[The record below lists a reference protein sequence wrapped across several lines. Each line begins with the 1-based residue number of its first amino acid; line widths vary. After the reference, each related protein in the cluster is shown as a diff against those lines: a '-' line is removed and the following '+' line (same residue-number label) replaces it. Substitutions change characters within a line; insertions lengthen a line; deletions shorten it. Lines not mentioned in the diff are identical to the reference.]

1 MVMRELKKAVL
12 NRTPQK
18 FDVYNYE
25 GEVTSIPPI
34 EQQPSQR
41 HFLDYPEFVAI
52 IISDDDFAL
61 LQGKER
67 TERLYVR
74 AVKDGIGH
82 DDRTIYHLEPFIDE
96 VATMVRVIPI
106 NGCAGAHGKAMPR
119 YAVY

>member
-18 FDVYNYE
+18 LDVYNYE

-52 IISDDDFAL
+52 IISDDEFAL

-74 AVKDGIGH
+74 AVRDGIGH
-82 DDRTIYHLEPFIDE
+82 DDRTIYHLEPFIDDA
-96 VATMVRVIPI
+96 ATMVRVIPI
-106 NGCAGAHGKAMPR
+106 NGAGTHGQAMPR